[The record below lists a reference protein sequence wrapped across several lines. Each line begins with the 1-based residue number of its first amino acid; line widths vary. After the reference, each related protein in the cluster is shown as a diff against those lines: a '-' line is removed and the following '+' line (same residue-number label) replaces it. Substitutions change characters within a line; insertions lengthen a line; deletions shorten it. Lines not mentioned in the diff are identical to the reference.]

1 MYIIIKIVLTSGI
14 IVLISELAKKSTLAG
29 ALLASVP
36 VVSIIAILWL
46 YAETKDVEKVSQLTS
61 SIFWLVLP
69 SLAFFITLPLLL
81 KQNFSFFISLSCSI
95 TITMVLYLIL
105 ITLLKFFG
113 IKL

>member
-1 MYIIIKIVLTSGI
+1 MYLIIKIVLTSGI
-14 IVLISELAKKSTLAG
+14 IVLISELAKKSTFAG

-36 VVSIIAILWL
+36 VISIIAILWL

-81 KQNFSFFISLSCSI
+81 NQNFSFYISLSYSTTF
-95 TITMVLYLIL
+95 TIVLYLIL